1 MKFKSIQ
8 LKITLIAGA
17 CLLVTA
23 GALVAYSLISASNT
37 KQMTTERVDAV
48 QQKGAL
54 DQLKNLAGEQA
65 GKVQAKFD
73 IALDAARTMAHT
85 FEVGKK
91 PGPNGQP
98 VLQIGRDQLNAILVN
113 VLEKNPEFNGTYSCW
128 EPNALDGRDAEF
140 ATGKDGN
147 NAVTGRFTPYW
158 NRDPNG
164 NIAVQPLVEYDTYD
178 KHPNGVLKGG
188 WYITPREK
196 HVESVLDPF
205 PYIVQGRKVW
215 LTTLSVPV
223 MVNGKFYGVA
233 GTDYDLTFV
242 QQLSEKVDKGLMNGQ
257 GEVAIIS
264 YDGLIVAHSE
274 KPELIGQHFKAALA
288 DGWESALKTVQAG
301 ESVASMDEASGMATA
316 LGAIDLGRTGRP
328 WSVMIR
334 ISEDVILAEAHALEA
349 ALEERSAAATMW
361 QGSVGVIVTLIALG
375 LIWLAARSIARPIRE
390 AANLADTIGA
400 GDLSQRLQIQSA
412 DEVGQLGTA
421 LNSMADGL
429 EQKAQLAEKVANG
442 DLTMDVP
449 LASDKDVLGRAL
461 RTMVDRLNDL
471 LGQVQ
476 TASEQINTGSTQVS
490 DSSQTLS
497 QGATETA
504 ASLEEITAS
513 MTEMASQTKLNAD
526 NADQANSLSK
536 GAQSA
541 ANNGSDMMTGLVAAM
556 GDINRSGEDI
566 SKIIKVIDEIAF
578 QTNLLALNAAVEAA
592 RAGQHGK
599 GFAVVAEEV
608 RNLAGRS
615 AKAAKETAELIENS
629 AEKTRNG
636 NDIVVKTEEALKE
649 IVAGTTKVSDL
660 VAEIAAASNEQS
672 EGISQVNQGLNQID
686 SVTQQNTANAEE
698 SAAASEELASQSTQL
713 QGMLGQFR
721 LKGGARVAKAP
732 APKRA
737 AAPQRSVPALGYE
750 GNAATSSQ
758 ATVRPSNDSD
768 PSQVIALDDKEFGK
782 Y

>member
-1 MKFKSIQ
+1 MKLKSIQ

-23 GALVAYSLISASNT
+23 GALVAYSLISAHT
-37 KQMTTERVDAV
+37 TQRMTVERVTAV
-48 QQKGAL
+48 QEKSAL
-54 DQLKNLAGEQA
+54 DQLKNLAGVQA
-65 GKVQAKFD
+65 GHVQAKFD

-98 VLQIGRDQLNAILVN
+98 VLEIGRDQLNAILVN

-128 EPNALDGRDAEF
+128 EPNALDGRDSEF

-147 NAVTGRFTPYW
+147 NSVTGRFTPYW
-158 NRDPNG
+158 NRDANG

-188 WYITPREK
+188 WYIAPREK

-205 PYIVQGRKVW
+205 PYIVQGKKVW

-223 MVNGKFYGVA
+223 MVNGKFHGVA

-242 QQLSEKVDKGLMNGQ
+242 QQISEKVDKGLMNGQ

-301 ESVASMDEASGMATA
+301 ESTASMDEASGMATA
-316 LGAIDLGRTGRP
+316 LGAINLGRTGRP

-334 ISEDVILAEAHALEA
+334 ISEDVVLAEAQALDV
-349 ALEERSAAATMW
+349 ALEERGNAATMW
-361 QGSVGVIVTLIALG
+361 QASVGIIVTLIALV

-412 DEVGQLGTA
+412 DEVGQLSTA
-421 LNSMADGL
+421 LNAMADGL
-429 EQKAQLAEKVANG
+429 EEKAQIAEKVANG
-442 DLTMDVP
+442 DLTMDVQ

-476 TASEQINTGSTQVS
+476 TSSEQINSGSSQVS

-513 MTEMASQTKLNAD
+513 MTEMASQTKLNAE

-536 GAQSA
+536 GAQGA
-541 ANNGSDMMTGLVAAM
+541 ASNGSDMMIGLVAAM

-636 NDIVVKTEEALKE
+636 NDIVEKTEAALKE
-649 IVAGTTKVSDL
+649 IVLGTTKVSDL

-672 EGISQVNQGLNQID
+672 EGISQVNSGLNQID

-698 SAAASEELASQSTQL
+698 SAAASEELASQSAQL

-721 LKGGARVAKAP
+721 LKGGASVARVAI
-732 APKRA
+732 PKPV
-737 AAPQRSVPALGYE
+737 AAPRRTTPALGYQ
-750 GNAATSSQ
+750 GKAAAYSQ
-758 ATVRPSNDSD
+758 APVQPNSVSD